1 VTAPGRVVRRE
12 ATSGAD
18 VAKGFDAVLGAGLA
32 ALSGGDDLDD
42 APASAP
48 EASAPPPRT
57 VALHPVIA
65 PPRAAAG
72 TATATE
78 TQTATAPSP
87 SVEAARPGSRTSE
100 VELVPARRRRWPAVV
115 AIALVAAFASVGL
128 TIVASSDHR
137 TAPGV
142 ESPSTMAPAPPTP
155 TMPTTTTTT
164 TTPAAHRP
172 AAAREPSGDERGKD
186 KDRRR
191 AALATLT
198 VASDAEASVFV
209 DGRFVDEAPAT
220 VALPPGR
227 HTVRVEG
234 TVQGLR
240 LMPKEET
247 VELAGG
253 EVRHL
258 RLDLR

>member
-1 VTAPGRVVRRE
+1 
-12 ATSGAD
+12 
-18 VAKGFDAVLGAGLA
+18 
-32 ALSGGDDLDD
+32 
-42 APASAP
+42 
-48 EASAPPPRT
+48 
-57 VALHPVIA
+57 
-65 PPRAAAG
+65 
-72 TATATE
+72 
-78 TQTATAPSP
+78 
-87 SVEAARPGSRTSE
+87 
-100 VELVPARRRRWPAVV
+100 
-115 AIALVAAFASVGL
+115 
-128 TIVASSDHR
+128 
-137 TAPGV
+137 
-142 ESPSTMAPAPPTP
+142 MAPAPPTP
-155 TMPTTTTTT
+155 TMPPPTMP
-164 TTPAAHRP
+164 TTPPPPPPTAVVARDAAHRP
-172 AAAREPSGDERGKD
+172 AD

-253 EVRHL
+253 EARHL